1 MMQILQ
7 PVIKDAIY
15 QRFILDLCINLLEKI
30 VSLASEEGS
39 CYALTRSRFLAN
51 SETKIMS
58 KLMIIHLKCE

>member
-30 VSLASEEGS
+30 VNIATAEGS
-39 CYALTRSRFLAN
+39 SYALTRSRLLAN

-58 KLMIIHLKCE
+58 KLMIIHLCES